1 MFKAF
6 SLAAV
11 LLAGTALTAQAAPT
25 VFTGSSGSL
34 SASASFEIVGTDLVV
49 TLTNTGGSDVTA
61 ANEVLTGVFFDL
73 GGGTGLTLAKT
84 SAVVAAGSSLVSTT
98 ALPVPA
104 FSEGG
109 NGVGAEWAYK
119 NVSAAGGLD
128 GAVGSAHYGISSS
141 GLGDFGDAERFNTT
155 TNLQGPDSPDGV
167 QYGITSAGDN
177 AATGNGS
184 IAGNV
189 LIKNKVVF
197 TLGIG
202 TQALG
207 SVSNVWFKYGTD
219 YAETNFTG
227 SCTSNCGGGPGPGGD
242 PVPAPATLALLG
254 AGLAALGLSRRRR
267 DA

>member
-104 FSEGG
+104 TPGWLVKRFSNVKMEL
-109 NGVGAEWAYK
+109 GVCCT
-119 NVSAAGGLD
+119 SAAG
-128 GAVGSAHYGISSS
+128 
-141 GLGDFGDAERFNTT
+141 R
-155 TNLQGPDSPDGV
+155 
-167 QYGITSAGDN
+167 
-177 AATGNGS
+177 
-184 IAGNV
+184 
-189 LIKNKVVF
+189 
-197 TLGIG
+197 
-202 TQALG
+202 
-207 SVSNVWFKYGTD
+207 
-219 YAETNFTG
+219 
-227 SCTSNCGGGPGPGGD
+227 
-242 PVPAPATLALLG
+242 
-254 AGLAALGLSRRRR
+254 
-267 DA
+267 